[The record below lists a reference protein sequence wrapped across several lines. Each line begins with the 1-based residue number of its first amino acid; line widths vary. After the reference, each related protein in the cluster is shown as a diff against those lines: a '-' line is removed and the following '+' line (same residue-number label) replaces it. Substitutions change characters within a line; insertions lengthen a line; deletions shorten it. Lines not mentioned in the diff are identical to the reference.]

1 MGKVLGRG
9 LEALIKTYNSD
20 SQDIDQGYKLN
31 INQIV
36 PNKNQPRQKFNSK
49 SMENLIQSI
58 REKGILQPLAVRKK
72 EGDFYE
78 LIAGERRFRAAQ
90 AVGLKT
96 VPVYIVN
103 IKNESNKRKYSWVG
117 KTNNISKKCK

>member
-49 SMENLIQSI
+49 SMERLSI
-58 REKGILQPLAVRKK
+58 KLSATHGSDSYV
-72 EGDFYE
+72 DF
-78 LIAGERRFRAAQ
+78 
-90 AVGLKT
+90 
-96 VPVYIVN
+96 
-103 IKNESNKRKYSWVG
+103 
-117 KTNNISKKCK
+117 